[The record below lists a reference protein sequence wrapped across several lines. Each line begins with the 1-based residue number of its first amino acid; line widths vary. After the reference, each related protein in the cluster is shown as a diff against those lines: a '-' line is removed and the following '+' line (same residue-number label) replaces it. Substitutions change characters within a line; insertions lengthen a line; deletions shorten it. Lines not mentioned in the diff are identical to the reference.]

1 MRKVVF
7 LLWIVVSSAAV
18 FGQSS
23 TQGSLYAFGKTGS
36 ELGACP
42 LKNTAVKAEISGFI
56 SRVTVRQEFENS
68 YAETIEAVYVFPLS
82 QNGAVD
88 EMTMTIGERVVKGAI
103 MRRDEARKAYE
114 SAKTAGKTAA
124 LLDQERP
131 NIFTQSVANI
141 VPGEK
146 IVIEISYVETLKYED
161 GEYEFVFPM
170 TVGPR
175 YNPAS
180 VADKAKISPPAAPTR
195 SGSDIS
201 IEVILNAGVPVEGL
215 RSTSHAVTEIKDT
228 PNTARVK
235 LRDEKTIANK
245 DFVFR
250 YDVTGK
256 RIEDAVISHNGRRGG
271 FFTMILQPPDNFA
284 TEDRTPKEIVFVLD
298 TSGSMYGF
306 PLDKAKEAMKLSLD
320 GLYPDD
326 TFNLITFAGDTA
338 ILFEQPV
345 PATQANLEAAHAFL
359 DSRQGGGGTEMM
371 KAIRAALAPTDSQE
385 HLRIVCFMTDGYVG
399 NENEIIA
406 EVQKHPKARV
416 FSFGIGNSVNRFL
429 LDKLASE
436 GRGEAE
442 YVMLAHD
449 GSRAAK
455 RFYERVRTPLLTDL
469 SIEWNG
475 LPVTDLYPSRL
486 GDLFSAKPVIVHGR
500 FSNGAS
506 GTIKLRGTVAGQ
518 PYEREIVVNLPAS
531 ESSNDALASLWA
543 RSKIDDLSSART
555 KVSDPAAGNEIDAQ
569 ITDLALKFG
578 LMSTFTSFVAVEERI
593 VNHNGTPEKVLV
605 PVASPEGVQ
614 TSITSRNINELPL
627 VTRGTT
633 NLMGMNASVGQS
645 VTVNVTADAVAIDM
659 TSSSVTSTYKRDSA
673 GSLKPE
679 RSINTGTGSGRG
691 SGRGSGSGSGNASG
705 SGSGLG
711 SGIGNGHGSLPPP
724 PASTGNKQLAKPVAP
739 KADPAKAK
747 LHVWLYAIVERL
759 AKRSQTAGP
768 NERYFVKGNSAR
780 VSVQLDRIDDS
791 VRQRLAEIGF
801 VLESEGSKNT
811 IVGSISIEKLTAL
824 AELAEVKLVLPAF

>member
-1 MRKVVF
+1 MRKAVF

-18 FGQSS
+18 FGQNS

-42 LKNTAVKAEISGFI
+42 LKHTAVKAEISGFI
-56 SRVTVRQEFENS
+56 ARVTVRQEFENS
-68 YAETIEAVYVFPLS
+68 YAETIEAVYAFPLS

-88 EMTMTIGERVVKGAI
+88 EMTMTVGERVIKGAV
-103 MRRDEARKAYE
+103 MRRDEARKIYE
-114 SAKTAGKTAA
+114 SAKSAGKTAA

-141 VPGEK
+141 LPGEK
-146 IVIEISYVETLKYED
+146 VVIEISYVETLKYEE

-175 YNPAS
+175 YNPGS
-180 VADKAKISPPAAPTR
+180 VADKSKISPPVIPTR

-201 IEVILNAGVPVEGL
+201 IEINLNAGVPVEAL
-215 RSTSHAVTEIKDT
+215 RSTTHSVTEVKET
-228 PNTARVK
+228 PAIARIK

-245 DFVFR
+245 DFVIR

-271 FFTMILQPPDNFA
+271 FFTLILQPPDNFA
-284 TEDRTPKEIVFVLD
+284 IEDRTPKEIVFVLD

-306 PLDKAKEAMKLSLD
+306 PLEKAKEAMKLSLD

-338 ILFEQPV
+338 ILFDRPV

-359 DSRQGGGGTEMM
+359 ELRQGGGGTEMM

-406 EVQKHPKARV
+406 EVQKHPKARI
-416 FSFGIGNSVNRFL
+416 FAFGIGNSVNRFL

-436 GRGEAE
+436 GRGEVD
-442 YVMLAHD
+442 YVTLTDD

-469 SIEWNG
+469 SIDWNG
-475 LPVTDLYPSRL
+475 LPVTDLYPSQP

-500 FSNGAS
+500 FSNAAS

-518 PYEREIVVNLPAS
+518 PYEREIVVNLPGS
-531 ESSNDALASLWA
+531 ENRNDALASLWA

-555 KVSDPAAGNEIDAQ
+555 KAADEVSGSEIDTQ

-578 LMSTFTSFVAVEERI
+578 LMSRFTSFVAVEERI
-593 VNHNGTPEKVLV
+593 VNHNGTPERVLV
-605 PVASPEGVQ
+605 PAALPDGVNN
-614 TSITSRNINELPL
+614 SIMSRNINELPML
-627 VTRGTT
+627 NRSMTS
-633 NLMGMNASVGQS
+633 LMSMNASVSQS
-645 VTVNVTADAVAIDM
+645 VEVSVSGDAAAIDM
-659 TSSSVTSTYKRDSA
+659 LSSSVTSTFKRDSA

-679 RSINTGTGSGRG
+679 RSINAGTGSGLG
-691 SGRGSGSGSGNASG
+691 SGRGSGSGSG
-705 SGSGLG
+705 
-711 SGIGNGHGSLPPP
+711 SGIGDGMGSPPP
-724 PASTGNKQLAKPVAP
+724 PPTSVGDKQLAKPVAP
-739 KADPAKAK
+739 KADTVKTK
-747 LHVWLYAIVERL
+747 LHAWIYAIVERL
-759 AKRSQTAGP
+759 AEGSQTATL
-768 NERYFVKGNSAR
+768 NERHFVRGNSAK
-780 VSVQLDRIDDS
+780 VSVKLTRLDDP
-791 VRQRLAEIGF
+791 VRRKLAEIGF
-801 VLESEGSKNT
+801 VLEAEGSKNT
-811 IVGSISIEKLTAL
+811 VTGSITIDKLASL
-824 AELAEVKLVLPAF
+824 ARIAEVQLVLPAI